1 MFGRYDRGGAV
12 RCASRIHSLW
22 TIVAFSRG
30 ECAAARDK
38 RFVSRA
44 IFMSDSPRWGN
55 GSLSAPTGA
64 AGDRATSRAIG
75 ALIVTATGSA
85 PTRAGIGSAMS
96 LGLVLVSSWCQSS
109 LFRLFRTALRPLAGH
124 SALDFRLWSVTPC
137 KGFVT
142 APTSRSP
149 NGFKGCSGVTAP
161 VYYIHSPVL
170 QRPIFLTKPE
180 TEGLPRSK
188 PFVTLRSVSLSASV
202 TPQTARKNYAKP
214 ALSQVT

>member
-1 MFGRYDRGGAV
+1 
-12 RCASRIHSLW
+12 
-22 TIVAFSRG
+22 
-30 ECAAARDK
+30 
-38 RFVSRA
+38 
-44 IFMSDSPRWGN
+44 MSHSPRWGN

-109 LFRLFRTALRPLAGH
+109 CQSSLLKLFRTALQPMAGH

-142 APTSRSP
+142 
-149 NGFKGCSGVTAP
+149 
-161 VYYIHSPVL
+161 VL
-170 QRPIFLTKPE
+170 
-180 TEGLPRSK
+180 
-188 PFVTLRSVSLSASV
+188 
-202 TPQTARKNYAKP
+202 
-214 ALSQVT
+214 